1 MEIKDNKIDRRTF
14 LQAGLLGAGSL
25 LAGSAFGCKPRSLC
39 KPAAKRNGGRPN
51 FVFIIADQLSLDAIS
66 AHGCRYVNTPNIDR
80 LVRSGVTF
88 MESHSTSPVCSPA
101 RSSLMTGRMPV
112 ETGVIGNDRAINPA
126 CPTLG
131 QWLRPQGYETVYTGK
146 WHLPEGYTDKIDG
159 FDVLPA
165 GNGQGD
171 LVDGVVSRSSQAYLA
186 NRGGDK
192 PFLLIS
198 SLLQPHDI
206 CYWAIQNEQLVPKE
220 LPFPQIAGHLPPL
233 PPNHTARPKA
243 PQALANNGFTVLN
256 DLQWQYY
263 IYTYYRQVE
272 MLDAEVGRI
281 LDAIEVYGHA
291 DNTIVIFTSDHGE
304 GLGRH
309 LNVQKWH
316 PYDESMKVPMI
327 VSCPSRIAAGRR
339 DTTHLVSGLD
349 VMGTICDY
357 AKIKP
362 PHTIGLSL
370 RPLLEERP
378 TKWRDY
384 LVADTNFC
392 GHIVRTDQ
400 YKYVTYPNDPV
411 KQLFDMKTDPW
422 EMVNLYDDPHYAPIA
437 KEHQTLFDLWNDRLI
452 PIASLEKKTL

>member
-1 MEIKDNKIDRRTF
+1 
-14 LQAGLLGAGSL
+14 
-25 LAGSAFGCKPRSLC
+25 
-39 KPAAKRNGGRPN
+39 
-51 FVFIIADQLSLDAIS
+51 
-66 AHGCRYVNTPNIDR
+66 
-80 LVRSGVTF
+80 
-88 MESHSTSPVCSPA
+88 
-101 RSSLMTGRMPV
+101 MTGRMPV

-131 QWLRPQGYETVYTGK
+131 QWLRRYDYETVYTGK

-159 FDVLPA
+159 FDVLPV

-186 NRGGDK
+186 DRGGNK

-206 CYWAIQNEQLVPKE
+206 CYWAIQNEQLVPKD
-220 LPFPQIAGHLPPL
+220 LPFSQLAGQLPPL

-243 PQALANNGFTVLN
+243 PLVLDNCRFTVFN

-281 LDAIEVYGHA
+281 LDAIELYGHT

-316 PYDESMKVPMI
+316 PYDESMKVPMV

-349 VMGTICDY
+349 VMSTVCDY
-357 AKIKP
+357 ANIAP
-362 PHTIGLSL
+362 PPDARGLSL
-370 RPLLEERP
+370 RNLLENKP
-378 TKWRDY
+378 VQWREY
-384 LVADTNFC
+384 IAADTNFS
-392 GHIVRTDQ
+392 GRILRTDR
-400 YKYVTYPNDPV
+400 YKYVTYPNDPIE
-411 KQLFDMKTDPW
+411 QLFDMKADPW
-422 EMVNLYDDPHYAPIA
+422 ETVNLCDDPRYADVVRSHRNLLNEWQSHLKPIEPSPIA
-437 KEHQTLFDLWNDRLI
+437 QG
-452 PIASLEKKTL
+452 